1 MLLKHEDNT
10 KLRLLA
16 AKANQLVAFGGH
28 KNTVANRRGDVT
40 ERPHRCYP
48 GEGQAAEK
56 RQAEQEAATATTAA
70 APEGEVPHRP
80 GYPEQGLSRT
90 LLPGADT
97 GGRRGWQSHPPPP
110 QARQCISG
118 SMSEFMSEFMSKFMS
133 KFTTQPSAPNLPIP
147 VPSGRFKHIHVDLVG
162 PLMAS
167 DEGYTHVMT
176 MVNRTT
182 RWMEVIPL
190 S

>member
-1 MLLKHEDNT
+1 MSQKDLI
-10 KLRLLA
+10 A
-16 AKANQLVAFGGH
+16 VIPAKGKQQKSVKQN
-28 KNTVANRRGDVT
+28 KK
-40 ERPHRCYP
+40 RPP
-48 GEGQAAEK
+48 
-56 RQAEQEAATATTAA
+56 
-70 APEGEVPHRP
+70 P
-80 GYPEQGLSRT
+80 
-90 LLPGADT
+90 LLPRPQKEKYPTALATLNRDSAGLCYQGGLT
-97 GGRRGWQSHPPPP
+97 GGWAGGIRTPPPPP

>member
-1 MLLKHEDNT
+1 MSQKDLIAVIPAKGKQQKSVKQNKKRPPPLLPRPQKEKYPT
-10 KLRLLA
+10 ALA
-16 AKANQLVAFGGH
+16 TLNRDSAGLCYQGRIHYRGDARVAF
-28 KNTVANRRGDVT
+28 
-40 ERPHRCYP
+40 
-48 GEGQAAEK
+48 
-56 RQAEQEAATATTAA
+56 
-70 APEGEVPHRP
+70 AP
-80 GYPEQGLSRT
+80 
-90 LLPGADT
+90 
-97 GGRRGWQSHPPPP
+97 PPPP

>member
-1 MLLKHEDNT
+1 MEMSQKDLIAVIPAKGKQQKSVKQNKKRPPPLLPRPQKEKYPTALATLNRDSAG
-10 KLRLLA
+10 LCYQGRL
-16 AKANQLVAFGGH
+16 QGGC
-28 KNTVANRRGDVT
+28 AG
-40 ERPHRCYP
+40 
-48 GEGQAAEK
+48 G
-56 RQAEQEAATATTAA
+56 
-70 APEGEVPHRP
+70 
-80 GYPEQGLSRT
+80 SRT
-90 LLPGADT
+90 
-97 GGRRGWQSHPPPP
+97 PPPP

>member
-97 GGRRGWQSHPPPP
+97 GGMRGWQ
-110 QARQCISG
+110 
-118 SMSEFMSEFMSKFMS
+118 SEFMSKFMS

>member
-1 MLLKHEDNT
+1 MVAVRNHNNEMQSNQEDVKKLK
-10 KLRLLA
+10 KISA
-16 AKANQLVAFGGH
+16 ARQ
-28 KNTVANRRGDVT
+28 
-40 ERPHRCYP
+40 P
-48 GEGQAAEK
+48 QA
-56 RQAEQEAATATTAA
+56 
-70 APEGEVPHRP
+70 
-80 GYPEQGLSRT
+80 
-90 LLPGADT
+90 
-97 GGRRGWQSHPPPP
+97 HPPPP

>member
-97 GGRRGWQSHPPPP
+97 GGMRGWQSQPPPP
-110 QARQCISG
+110 R
-118 SMSEFMSEFMSKFMS
+118 
-133 KFTTQPSAPNLPIP
+133 
-147 VPSGRFKHIHVDLVG
+147 IHVQIHVQIHNPTISSKLTYTSPKWALQTYSCG
-162 PLMAS
+162 PGGPS
-167 DEGYTHVMT
+167 DGQ
-176 MVNRTT
+176 
-182 RWMEVIPL
+182 
-190 S
+190 